1 MIYLEAVDPTRK
13 GSLKRHRVTKHYR
26 PLLKDKQMNGLHVSR
41 VLTFILASIGLTA
54 AALAAAQSVK
64 CTENENFIVI
74 ARDGPDVGSQIIVRK
89 KSDPHAK
96 IKCAFSPQP
105 SDYIAAKNG
114 DAKYV
119 LALQGKFLI
128 LDQGTGP
135 SPRGLSVI
143 DLSQRKEVWS
153 GEYYDEE
160 AGVKVEPQGVTFW
173 RALGEAKPA
182 ECPDYQ
188 KITAQSFTPLLV
200 VKGTLGFSDFQFKPI
215 TAKKCVIGQ

>member
-1 MIYLEAVDPTRK
+1 
-13 GSLKRHRVTKHYR
+13 
-26 PLLKDKQMNGLHVSR
+26 MNGLHECR
-41 VLTFILASIGLTA
+41 VLALTLASMGLTA
-54 AALAAAQSVK
+54 AALAATPQSVK
-64 CTENENFIVI
+64 CTENESFIVS
-74 ARDGPDVGSQIIVRK
+74 ARDGADVGSQIIVRK

-114 DAKYV
+114 EAKYV
-119 LALQGKFLI
+119 LSLQGNFLI

-143 DLSQRKEVWS
+143 DLPRRKQVWS

-160 AGVKVEPQGVTFW
+160 AGVRVEPQGIIFW

-182 ECPDYQ
+182 DCPDYR
-188 KITAQSFTPLLV
+188 KITAQSFTPILV
-200 VKGTLGFSDFQFKPI
+200 VKGILGFSDFRFKP
-215 TAKKCVIGQ
+215 TSAKKCVIGQ

>member
-1 MIYLEAVDPTRK
+1 
-13 GSLKRHRVTKHYR
+13 
-26 PLLKDKQMNGLHVSR
+26 MNGLHECR
-41 VLTFILASIGLTA
+41 VLALTLASMGLTA
-54 AALAAAQSVK
+54 AALAATPQSVK
-64 CTENENFIVI
+64 CTENESFIVS
-74 ARDGPDVGSQIIVRK
+74 ARDGADVGSQIIVRK

-114 DAKYV
+114 EAKYV
-119 LALQGKFLI
+119 LSLQGNFLI

-143 DLSQRKEVWS
+143 DLPHRKQVWS

-160 AGVKVEPQGVTFW
+160 AGVRVEPQGIIFW

-182 ECPDYQ
+182 DCPDYR
-188 KITAQSFTPLLV
+188 KITAQSFTPILV
-200 VKGTLGFSDFQFKPI
+200 VKGILGFSDFRFKP
-215 TAKKCVIGQ
+215 TSAKKCVIGQ